1 MLTIKSAPR
10 IGQIYWCDFSKD
22 AIKPEI
28 HAEHPA
34 VIVSKKN
41 EIRGIVTIL
50 PCTTSDNSNNRNAV
64 EIPAPFRADAKTW
77 VLCNHITTV
86 STARLRVGNKG
97 IPRISRNLLE
107 TIKTKVFANLLD

>member
-1 MLTIKSAPR
+1 MI
-10 IGQIYWCDFSKD
+10 I
-22 AIKPEI
+22 
-28 HAEHPA
+28 
-34 VIVSKKN
+34 SKKN
-41 EIRGIVTIL
+41 EIRGIVTVL

-64 EIPAPFRADAKTW
+64 EIPTPFRTNAKAW

-97 IPRISRNLLE
+97 IPRVSRDLLE